1 MRKALVTIA
10 IAAAASLL
18 VAIIYAALKALQLLA
33 LGLLFL
39 CALAVMA

>member
-10 IAAAASLL
+10 IAAAVSLP

>member
-10 IAAAASLL
+10 IAAAVSLP
-18 VAIIYAALKALQLLA
+18 VAIVYAALKTLQLLA

>member
-10 IAAAASLL
+10 IAAAVSLP
-18 VAIIYAALKALQLLA
+18 VAIIYATLKTLQLLA